1 MSHQKEFDVCKTKN
15 TVSSLFK
22 SIKALMSRKACQVLV
37 SFSDEAQNKHKTDR

>member
-1 MSHQKEFDVCKTKN
+1 MSHQKEFVKPKTQL
-15 TVSSLFK
+15 VLFFK